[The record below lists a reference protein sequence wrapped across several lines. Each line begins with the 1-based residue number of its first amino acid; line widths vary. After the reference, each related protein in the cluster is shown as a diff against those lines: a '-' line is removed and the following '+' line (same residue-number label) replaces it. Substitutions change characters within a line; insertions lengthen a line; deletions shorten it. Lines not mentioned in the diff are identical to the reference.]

1 MAETNIKD
9 VKLKIGTETQFQSKL
24 KELPLNTLVGTTD
37 PIQEG
42 ELDTSIITKL
52 NKAENALPKPTNDT
66 TGSAGQV
73 LKKTANGSEWGD
85 APSGGGKLY
94 VHNIEI
100 RRTGDYSIPVFTCQI
115 LNSRATQLQLAD
127 FQDHKN
133 VGCIVNAKMNGA
145 NESTVPPST
154 YIAWNQ
160 IDILTVENIP
170 TKLAITFEQTYPFTD
185 GGFAVFE
192 FDLIDGNT
200 SYSDT
205 VTEL

>member
-24 KELPLNTLVGTTD
+24 KELPLSTLVGTTD

-52 NKAENALPKPTNDT
+52 NKADNALPKPTNDT

-94 VHNIEI
+94 KHTI
-100 RRTGDYSIPVFTCQI
+100 
-115 LNSRATQLQLAD
+115 D
-127 FQDHKN
+127 FQFADSGYTNEYRINFVVYATTSEIADTISKFKN
-133 VGCIVNAKMNGA
+133 LYDSRTPTCIINTKGGDAVGVGYLMNLFDDSNYPELHGYLGSWTPVNTAFPNMR
-145 NESTVPPST
+145 
-154 YIAWNQ
+154 I
-160 IDILTVENIP
+160 
-170 TKLAITFEQTYPFTD
+170 
-185 GGFAVFE
+185 
-192 FDLIDGNT
+192 
-200 SYSDT
+200 SDT

>member
-24 KELPLNTLVGTTD
+24 KDLPINTLVGTTD

-52 NKAENALPKPTNDT
+52 NKADNALPKPTNDT

-94 VHNIEI
+94 KHTFTIQFADNDLTNEYWISFVVYAAISEPVDTISKFKNLYGPTTPTCIIGTKSGDDVVGVGYLTGLNNDSDYPQLLGYLGSWTPVNTVFPIIFI
-100 RRTGDYSIPVFTCQI
+100 R
-115 LNSRATQLQLAD
+115 
-127 FQDHKN
+127 
-133 VGCIVNAKMNGA
+133 
-145 NESTVPPST
+145 
-154 YIAWNQ
+154 
-160 IDILTVENIP
+160 
-170 TKLAITFEQTYPFTD
+170 
-185 GGFAVFE
+185 
-192 FDLIDGNT
+192 
-200 SYSDT
+200 DT

>member
-24 KELPLNTLVGTTD
+24 KDLPINTLVGTTD

-52 NKAENALPKPTNDT
+52 GKAENALPKPTNDT

-94 VHNIEI
+94 IHQIGIFSTTTTFTLSIRILSNKAEKFNTNDMFDNINKIIYQRITDMREGPAKFYENHTI
-100 RRTGDYSIPVFTCQI
+100 EHTTNINDITVNYFT
-115 LNSRATQLQLAD
+115 
-127 FQDHKN
+127 
-133 VGCIVNAKMNGA
+133 
-145 NESTVPPST
+145 
-154 YIAWNQ
+154 
-160 IDILTVENIP
+160 
-170 TKLAITFEQTYPFTD
+170 TYPYDVTSRPS
-185 GGFAVFE
+185 FE
-192 FDLIDGNT
+192 FTEG
-200 SYSDT
+200 SYRFNDS
-205 VTEL
+205 VIEL

>member
-24 KELPLNTLVGTTD
+24 KELPINTLVGTTD

-94 VHNIEI
+94 KHTFTIQFADNDLTNEYWISFVVYAAISEPVDTISKFKNLYGPTTPTCIIGTKSGDDVVGVGYLTGLNNDSDYPQLLGYLGSWTPVNTVFPIIFI
-100 RRTGDYSIPVFTCQI
+100 R
-115 LNSRATQLQLAD
+115 
-127 FQDHKN
+127 
-133 VGCIVNAKMNGA
+133 
-145 NESTVPPST
+145 
-154 YIAWNQ
+154 
-160 IDILTVENIP
+160 
-170 TKLAITFEQTYPFTD
+170 
-185 GGFAVFE
+185 
-192 FDLIDGNT
+192 
-200 SYSDT
+200 DT

>member
-1 MAETNIKD
+1 MATTKIKD
-9 VKLKIGTETQFQSKL
+9 VNLKIGTENQFQSKL
-24 KELPLNTLVGTTD
+24 KDLPINTLVGTTD

-94 VHNIEI
+94 KYVAQLKIE
-100 RRTGDYSIPVFTCQI
+100 DY
-115 LNSRATQLQLAD
+115 
-127 FQDHKN
+127 
-133 VGCIVNAKMNGA
+133 A
-145 NESTVPPST
+145 NFYYTF
-154 YIAWNQ
+154 Y
-160 IDILTVENIP
+160 D
-170 TKLAITFEQTYPFTD
+170 TKLLQKTDIPQYLNTHTKQCETVTTVVLSVERPNTLVLGFWCSVGATLLSCQTIENGVMTQTTPYIEALPTC
-185 GGFAVFE
+185 E
-192 FDLIDGNT
+192 DLI
-200 SYSDT
+200 

>member
-24 KELPLNTLVGTTD
+24 KDLPINTLVGTTD

-52 NKAENALPKPTNDT
+52 GKAENALPKPTNDT

-94 VHNIEI
+94 KHTFTIQFADNDLTNEYWISFVVYAAISEPVDTISKFKNLYGPTTPTCIIGTKSGDDVVGVGYLTGLNNDSDYPQLLGYLGSWTPVNTVFPIIFI
-100 RRTGDYSIPVFTCQI
+100 R
-115 LNSRATQLQLAD
+115 
-127 FQDHKN
+127 
-133 VGCIVNAKMNGA
+133 
-145 NESTVPPST
+145 
-154 YIAWNQ
+154 
-160 IDILTVENIP
+160 
-170 TKLAITFEQTYPFTD
+170 
-185 GGFAVFE
+185 
-192 FDLIDGNT
+192 
-200 SYSDT
+200 DT

>member
-24 KELPLNTLVGTTD
+24 KDLPINTLVGTTD

-94 VHNIEI
+94 KHTFTIQFADNDLTNEYWISFVVYAAISEPVDTISKFKNLYGPTTPTCIIGTKSGDDVVGVGYLTGLNNDSDYPQLLGYLGSWTPVNTVFPIIFI
-100 RRTGDYSIPVFTCQI
+100 R
-115 LNSRATQLQLAD
+115 
-127 FQDHKN
+127 
-133 VGCIVNAKMNGA
+133 
-145 NESTVPPST
+145 
-154 YIAWNQ
+154 
-160 IDILTVENIP
+160 
-170 TKLAITFEQTYPFTD
+170 
-185 GGFAVFE
+185 
-192 FDLIDGNT
+192 
-200 SYSDT
+200 DT

>member
-1 MAETNIKD
+1 MAETNIKN

-24 KELPLNTLVGTTD
+24 KDLPINTLVCTTD

-52 NKAENALPKPTNDT
+52 NKADNALPKPTNDT

-94 VHNIEI
+94 KHTFTIQFADNDLTNEYWISFVVYAAISAPVDTISKFKNLYGPTTPTCIIGTKSGDDVVGVGYLTGLNNDSDYPQLLGYLGSWTPVNTVFPIIFI
-100 RRTGDYSIPVFTCQI
+100 R
-115 LNSRATQLQLAD
+115 
-127 FQDHKN
+127 
-133 VGCIVNAKMNGA
+133 
-145 NESTVPPST
+145 
-154 YIAWNQ
+154 
-160 IDILTVENIP
+160 
-170 TKLAITFEQTYPFTD
+170 
-185 GGFAVFE
+185 
-192 FDLIDGNT
+192 
-200 SYSDT
+200 DT